1 MGGGAMRTA
10 AKAAA
15 LGGYRSVGP
24 FAGHP
29 AAWRAPKPASAAL
42 SAPAGSS
49 NSIGFSEKGLREVA
63 SVSVIHGP
71 AGEIHDWELPGW
83 GGEEQEVVLDSLR
96 PAPRLVC
103 GPVPSLEEAKE
114 ATSDLKDA
122 LEKVNFSTSTNE
134 SAIKVP
140 SGSTCYEASSVI
152 PSMPRRVVQ
161 AFSLLQGNPEAQ
173 AVELF
178 WLRNAF
184 FNYIC
189 NTKKSHGLTMLIIPI
204 INAQICFPSDVVAS
218 LASDKNVWDAVM
230 RNEKVMEFFRTHQ
243 SIVLHPE
250 SNAVTEAPLA
260 DGNPRSSTAEAT
272 TNSAFAHFVRN
283 IKVTLAEMV
292 NNISSFLQELLGTSP
307 GASSSPGTK
316 TGHNTDDLSANFD
329 VGASFVALAVATIL
343 VVLLKRG

>member
-140 SGSTCYEASSVI
+140 SGSTCYKASSVI

-173 AVELF
+173 
-178 WLRNAF
+178 
-184 FNYIC
+184 
-189 NTKKSHGLTMLIIPI
+189 
-204 INAQICFPSDVVAS
+204 DVVAS

-260 DGNPRSSTAEAT
+260 DGNPQSSTAEAT
-272 TNSAFAHFVRN
+272 TNSAFVHFVRN

-292 NNISSFLQELLGTSP
+292 SNISSFLQELLGTSP

-316 TGHNTDDLSANFD
+316 TGHDTDDLSANFD

>member
-1 MGGGAMRTA
+1 MGGGAMRAA

-29 AAWRAPKPASAAL
+29 AAWRAPKPASAAV
-42 SAPAGSS
+42 SAAAGSS
-49 NSIGFSEKGLREVA
+49 NSIGSSEKGLREVA

-71 AGEIHDWELPGW
+71 AGDIHDWEFSGW

-122 LEKVNFSTSTNE
+122 LEKVNFFTSTNE

-140 SGSTCYEASSVI
+140 SESTCYEASYVI

-161 AFSLLQGNPEAQ
+161 AFSLLQGSPEAQ
-173 AVELF
+173 
-178 WLRNAF
+178 
-184 FNYIC
+184 
-189 NTKKSHGLTMLIIPI
+189 
-204 INAQICFPSDVVAS
+204 DVVAS

-250 SNAVTEAPLA
+250 SNAATEVPLA

-283 IKVTLAEMV
+283 IKVILAEMV
-292 NNISSFLQELLGTSP
+292 SNISSFLQELLGTSP
-307 GASSSPGTK
+307 GASSSPSTK
-316 TGHNTDDLSANFD
+316 TSHNTDDLSANFD
-329 VGASFVALAVATIL
+329 MGASFVALAVATIL

>member
-173 AVELF
+173 
-178 WLRNAF
+178 
-184 FNYIC
+184 
-189 NTKKSHGLTMLIIPI
+189 
-204 INAQICFPSDVVAS
+204 DVVAS

>member
-29 AAWRAPKPASAAL
+29 AAWRAPKPASAAIS
-42 SAPAGSS
+42 SAAGSS
-49 NSIGFSEKGLREVA
+49 NSIGSSETGLREVA
-63 SVSVIHGP
+63 SVSVIHAP
-71 AGEIHDWELPGW
+71 AGEIHDWGFAGW
-83 GGEEQEVVLDSLR
+83 GEEQEVAPDSLR

-122 LEKVNFSTSTNE
+122 LEKVNFSRSTNE

-140 SGSTCYEASSVI
+140 SESTCYETSSVI

-161 AFSLLQGNPEAQ
+161 AFSLLQGSPEAQ
-173 AVELF
+173 
-178 WLRNAF
+178 
-184 FNYIC
+184 
-189 NTKKSHGLTMLIIPI
+189 
-204 INAQICFPSDVVAS
+204 DVVAS

-230 RNEKVMEFFRTHQ
+230 RNEKVMEFVRTHQ
-243 SIVLHPE
+243 PILHPE
-250 SNAVTEAPLA
+250 SNAASEVPLA
-260 DGNPRSSTAEAT
+260 DGNPQSSTGEAT
-272 TNSAFAHFVRN
+272 TNSAFADFARS
-283 IKVTLAEMV
+283 IKGILAEMV
-292 NNISSFLQELLGTSP
+292 SNISSFLQELLGASP
-307 GASSSPGTK
+307 GASSVPSTK
-316 TGHNTDDLSANFD
+316 TSHDTDDFSANFD
-329 VGASFVALAVATIL
+329 MGASFVALAVATIL